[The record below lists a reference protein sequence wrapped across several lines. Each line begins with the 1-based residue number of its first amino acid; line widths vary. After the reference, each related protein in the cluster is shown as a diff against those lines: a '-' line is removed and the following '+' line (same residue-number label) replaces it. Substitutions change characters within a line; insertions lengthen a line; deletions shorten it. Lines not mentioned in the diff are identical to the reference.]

1 MILPFLSI
9 TPAAPTKPP
18 DLGGVDARPEDIPMK
33 PHPFHS
39 RRTDAR

>member
-1 MILPFLSI
+1 MTLPFLSI

-18 DLGGVDARPEDIPMK
+18 TLGVDARPEDIPMN